1 MLVRVQAIAK
11 GIPGCTPCFDS
22 CDTIISNGL
31 DMSVICIYLI
41 LIYKRQCTVRFKLVS
56 LLEIINIL
64 LIVV

>member
-11 GIPGCTPCFDS
+11 GIPGCTPYFDS

-41 LIYKRQCTVRFKLVS
+41 LIYKKSDSDSNWCHCLRS
-56 LLEIINIL
+56 LIFC
-64 LIVV
+64 